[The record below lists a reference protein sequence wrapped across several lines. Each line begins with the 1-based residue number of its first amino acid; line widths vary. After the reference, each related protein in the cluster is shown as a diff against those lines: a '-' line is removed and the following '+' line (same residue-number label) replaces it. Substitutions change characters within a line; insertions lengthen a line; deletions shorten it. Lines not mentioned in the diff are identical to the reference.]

1 MIEELEQAN
10 RERTGMRGGKQ
21 RDEGDV
27 DEDEYELMQRQAIIT
42 MKEEIDSDNVT
53 KQIEKLI
60 TELGGKEKLKIEDV
74 TTNSDPAN
82 LGLITFKSIGT
93 KNGFF
98 KKFYGEKRKG
108 KEFKWEGGDDI
119 WVNSNKTIWERSID
133 TTLRR
138 VKYCLVE
145 DEGLRRVD
153 TKIKW
158 GKRTAE
164 AVKCQGKTI
173 AWIQDDGTL
182 MTKEE
187 GDKIKGKVE
196 KFMKEWKENMR
207 N

>member
-1 MIEELEQAN
+1 MD
-10 RERTGMRGGKQ
+10 K
-21 RDEGDV
+21 
-27 DEDEYELMQRQAIIT
+27 
-42 MKEEIDSDNVT
+42 
-53 KQIEKLI
+53 
-60 TELGGKEKLKIEDV
+60 
-74 TTNSDPAN
+74 
-82 LGLITFKSIGT
+82 
-93 KNGFF
+93 
-98 KKFYGEKRKG
+98 KRKG